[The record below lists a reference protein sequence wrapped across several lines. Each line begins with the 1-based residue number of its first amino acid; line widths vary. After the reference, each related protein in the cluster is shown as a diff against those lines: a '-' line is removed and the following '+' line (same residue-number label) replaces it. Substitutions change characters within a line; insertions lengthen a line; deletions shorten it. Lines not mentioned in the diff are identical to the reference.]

1 MASLELVEL
10 RNRKLHNI
18 VILYVSY
25 DLVFYGIVLNE
36 IVSYDIV
43 YDLLWYDIPS
53 YDMNLKL
60 VDDIVSKWYC
70 MIWFASFD
78 IN

>member
-10 RNRKLHNI
+10 RNRKSHNI

-25 DLVFYGIVLNE
+25 DLVIYGIVLNE

-60 VDDIVSKWYC
+60 VDDIVSN
-70 MIWFASFD
+70 D
-78 IN
+78 IV

>member
-10 RNRKLHNI
+10 RKRKLHNI

-60 VDDIVSKWYC
+60 VDDIVSNDIVWYDLHHL
-70 MIWFASFD
+70 I
-78 IN
+78 

>member
-18 VILYVSY
+18 VILYESY

-60 VDDIVSKWYC
+60 VDDIVSN
-70 MIWFASFD
+70 D
-78 IN
+78 IV